1 MFFRFIYFVAAPF
14 FKLLY
19 RIKITGKENI
29 PKGSS
34 VVCANHT
41 SMLDPIFLAIAFGIS
56 ENWLFMG
63 KAELFKIPGLNWLIR
78 SLGAIPVNRGAT
90 DISTLRNAIDALKGG
105 KKVMI
110 FPEGTRVKDGDDA
123 ASVKTGA
130 AMIASRGGATM
141 MPVFISGNKKLFGKV
156 KVVIGKPVSTDI
168 EEKGQA
174 KYRILSDAVFDEVMR
189 LGSEGEASGGN

>member
-1 MFFRFIYFVAAPF
+1 MFFKFIYFVAAPF
-14 FKLLY
+14 FKILY
-19 RIKITGKENI
+19 RIRITGKENI
-29 PKGSS
+29 PKGAA

-63 KAELFKIPGLNWLIR
+63 KAELFKIPGLNLLLKW
-78 SLGAIPVNRGAT
+78 LGAIAVNRGAT
-90 DISTLRNAIDALKGG
+90 DISTLRNAIDALKSG

-110 FPEGTRVKDGDDA
+110 FPEGTRVKEGEDA

-130 AMIASRGGATM
+130 AMIASRGGASM
-141 MPVFISGNKKLFGKV
+141 MPVYISGNKKLFGKV
-156 KVVIGKPVSTDI
+156 KVIIGKPVSTDI

-174 KYRILSDAVFDEVMR
+174 KYRILSDTVFDEVLR
-189 LGSEGEASGGN
+189 LGSEGEDCAGN

>member
-1 MFFRFIYFVAAPF
+1 MFFKFIYFVAAPF

-19 RIKITGKENI
+19 RIKISGKENI
-29 PKGSS
+29 PEGSA

-63 KAELFKIPGLNWLIR
+63 KAELFKIPVLNWLIK

-90 DISTLRNAIDALKGG
+90 DISTLRNAIDAIKSG

-110 FPEGTRVKDGDDA
+110 FPEGTRVKEGEDA

-130 AMIASRGGATM
+130 AMIASRGGAVM
-141 MPVFISGNKKLFGKV
+141 VPVYISGNKKLFGKV
-156 KVVIGKPVSTDI
+156 RVVIGKSVSTDI
-168 EEKGQA
+168 DEKGQA
-174 KYRILSDAVFDEVMR
+174 KYRILSDTVFDEVMR
-189 LGSEGEASGGN
+189 LGSEGEDRAGD

>member
-1 MFFRFIYFVAAPF
+1 MFFKFIYFVAAPF

-19 RIKITGKENI
+19 RIKISGKENI
-29 PKGSS
+29 PEGSA

-63 KAELFKIPGLNWLIR
+63 KAELFKIPVLNWLIK

-90 DISTLRNAIDALKGG
+90 DISTLRNAIDAIKSG

-110 FPEGTRVKDGDDA
+110 FPEGTRVKEGEDS

-130 AMIASRGGATM
+130 AMIASRGGAVM
-141 MPVFISGNKKLFGKV
+141 VPVYISGNKKLFGKV
-156 KVVIGKPVSTDI
+156 NVVIGTPVSTDI

-174 KYRILSDAVFDEVMR
+174 KYRILSDTVFDEILK
-189 LGSEGEASGGN
+189 LGSEGEDCVGN